1 MEGIKDSVK
10 YDKKL
15 SIIVPVY
22 NVEKYLERC
31 VNSLL
36 DQDLPRDEY
45 EIILINDGSTD
56 NSYEIAKR
64 LAGEHNNIVLLTQD
78 NQGQSV
84 ARNRGIGV
92 ARGKYIMFV
101 DSDDYVQDNV
111 LAKLISIATNYQ
123 LEICIYQC
131 LAKWT
136 DGSLHDDMRQSFKT
150 GIVVCGEQLLL
161 QGYEVSSIWNCLYL
175 KSLILDNNVKFVPDI
190 LHEDVEFNMRIYP
203 LAKRVMLTDEY
214 CYYYCIHK
222 ESSTHGFD
230 SRKICRIIHSDIIVA
245 SRLKDVSDLPQYS
258 ERIKQLFVRKSRS
271 LTVSTLIS
279 LIRDKRL
286 NPEEKQEC
294 FVLAKNEG
302 VYPVR
307 GRTLSWK
314 TTLLSYPLSIEFVFK
329 KIL

>member
-10 YDKKL
+10 YEKKL

-36 DQDLPRDEY
+36 DQDLPFEEY

-64 LAGEHNNIVLLTQD
+64 LAGEHDNIVLLTQD
-78 NQGQSV
+78 NHGQSV
-84 ARNRGIGV
+84 ARNRGIDV

-101 DSDDYVQDNV
+101 DSDDYVQGNI

-150 GIVVCGEQLLL
+150 GIVVSGEQLLL

-175 KSLILDNNVKFVPDI
+175 KSLINNVKFVPGI

-230 SRKICRIIHSDIIVA
+230 SKKICRSIHSDIIVA

-279 LIRDKRL
+279 LIRAKRL

-294 FVLAKNEG
+294 LVLAKNEG

-314 TTLLSYPLSIEFVFK
+314 TTFLIPFLNCVWLYRYLLR
-329 KIL
+329 